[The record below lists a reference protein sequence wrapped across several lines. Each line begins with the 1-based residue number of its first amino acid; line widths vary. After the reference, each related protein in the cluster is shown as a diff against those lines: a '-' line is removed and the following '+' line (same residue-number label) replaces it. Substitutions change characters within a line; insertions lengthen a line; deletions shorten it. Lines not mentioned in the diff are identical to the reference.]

1 MMYKKAIWALCMLLV
16 FIAPQKATASSVY
29 RDSCY
34 AVGLTGGYAY
44 NNTYEHYGVFSLD
57 AYLPITYYFEAEVN
71 IRTSTANVHDFGV
84 RLQPKFALPYG
95 EMFLGTR
102 VQYNLF
108 ARNKI
113 HGATMALSIGYRMP
127 YLSAEVGYGTRLS
140 AIMGMSKRSTE
151 NGINEP
157 HNLVY
162 RVELFARPPEA
173 GWNIS
178 ACVTNITEYQM
189 ERMFTPVFS
198 LQSTVDIGRHW
209 RLRIEGA
216 CKPVGIS
223 NLVASFYGAEGVVG
237 VMYRF

>member
-1 MMYKKAIWALCMLLV
+1 MKKRLFILLTACV
-16 FIAPQKATASSVY
+16 LITGQTIASSVY

-34 AVGLTGGYAY
+34 SVGVTGGYAY
-44 NNTYEHYGVFSLD
+44 NHSYGHYGVFTVD
-57 AYLPITYYFEAEVN
+57 AFLPITYYFEGEVN

-84 RLQPKFALPYG
+84 RMQPKFRLPYG
-95 EMFLGTR
+95 EMFLDTR

-108 ARNKI
+108 ARNNF
-113 HGATMALSIGYRMP
+113 HGVSLAIGLGYRME
-127 YLSAEVGYGTRLS
+127 YVSVEVGYGSRIS
-140 AIMGMSKRSTE
+140 AFMDMSKHSTE
-151 NGINEP
+151 NGLHEP
-157 HNLVY
+157 HNLIY
-162 RVELFARPPEA
+162 RVEVFARPPES

-189 ERMFTPVFS
+189 ERMFTPIFM
-198 LQSTVDIGRHW
+198 LRSTVDIGQHW

-216 CKPVGIS
+216 CKPVGLS